1 MDRYEFFQLLEG
13 KGPRFPG
20 LDRAQVAAQQ
30 AGKHGAGRFGQAVA
44 GAKALGRE
52 HGVRGKHLKMAAG
65 ALGLGAAAM
74 GARHVMKGRAA
85 GRAAQAAQAAQ
96 ATRSAAEAAKPMNRL
111 KAAGRG
117 ALATLRGNP
126 RRALAAGAAGAGLA
140 GLTFLRRKD
149 KKRR

>member
-30 AGKHGAGRFGQAVA
+30 AGKHGAGRFGRAVA
-44 GAKALGRE
+44 GAKALGRQ
-52 HGVRGKHLKMAAG
+52 HGIRGKHVARAAVG

-85 GRAAQAAQAAQ
+85 RRAAQAA
-96 ATRSAAEAAKPMNRL
+96 
-111 KAAGRG
+111 GRG
-117 ALATLRGNP
+117 AFATLRGNP

-149 KKRR
+149 KDKKRR

>member
-30 AGKHGAGRFGQAVA
+30 AGKHGAGRFGQLAA
-44 GAKALGRE
+44 GAKALGRQ

-65 ALGLGAAAM
+65 LGAAAL
-74 GARHVMKGRAA
+74 GARHVMNRRAA

-96 ATRSAAEAAKPMNRL
+96 AASAARSAAEAAKPMNRL

-117 ALATLRGNP
+117 AISALKGNP

-149 KKRR
+149 KKRK